1 MALAVALPSGL
12 DPAELNP
19 IDLLVAG
26 AQFQKAADSV
36 ADGPLQADYS
46 AAAHRLLKTGMQRL
60 ENG

>member
-1 MALAVALPSGL
+1 L

-36 ADGPLQADYS
+36 ANSPLQADYS
-46 AAAHRLLKTGMQRL
+46 AAADRLLKTGMQRL
-60 ENG
+60 ESG